1 MYTMSVRGRMVM
13 NGVHRQWLDDMCK
26 LPTYEEEQRQKEWN
40 EHWLRQW
47 SITPEQKHRQLM
59 DSVLEY
65 VGVDVESV
73 RRTE

>member
-1 MYTMSVRGRMVM
+1 MVVSE
-13 NGVHRQWLDDMCK
+13 VHKQWLDGMYK

-40 EHWLRQW
+40 EYWLRQW

-65 VGVDVESV
+65 VGVDVERV
-73 RRTE
+73 RRVE